1 MTEETNARLKRLL
14 FRSWHRGT
22 REMDLL
28 LGNFARR
35 YLESFTEDQLDRFE
49 ALVELGDPE
58 LFAWIS
64 GLESVPPGLD
74 NDVMNLLKHFKFR
87 SISD

>member
-1 MTEETNARLKRLL
+1 MTEETNVRLKRLL

-49 ALVELGDPE
+49 VLIELSDPE

-74 NDVMNLLKHFKFR
+74 NDVMSLLKNFKFR
-87 SISD
+87 SISA

>member
-35 YLESFTEDQLDRFE
+35 HLESFTEDQLDRFE
-49 ALVELGDPE
+49 ALIELGDPE

-74 NDVMNLLKHFKFR
+74 NDVMSLLKDFKFK

>member
-1 MTEETNARLKRLL
+1 MTEETNTRLKRLL

-35 YLESFTEDQLDRFE
+35 YLESFTEDQLDQFE
-49 ALVELGDPE
+49 ALIELSDPK

-64 GLESVPPGLD
+64 GLESVPPDLD
-74 NDVMNLLKHFKFR
+74 NDVMSLLKHFKFG
-87 SISD
+87 SISA

>member
-49 ALVELGDPE
+49 VLIELSDPE

-74 NDVMNLLKHFKFR
+74 NDVMSLLKDFKFR

>member
-35 YLESFTEDQLDRFE
+35 HLESFTEDQLDRFE
-49 ALVELGDPE
+49 ALIELGDPE

-74 NDVMNLLKHFKFR
+74 NDVMSLLKDFKFR

>member
-35 YLESFTEDQLDRFE
+35 HLESFTEDQLDRFE
-49 ALVELGDPE
+49 TLIELSDPE

-74 NDVMNLLKHFKFR
+74 NDVMSLLKDFKFR